1 MFIKTKAGTQ
11 VYIGKHAGTLSAR
24 FGYSAGGR
32 TREMWLG
39 PWCFCVTLAA
49 RSQLPCLGWIFCP
62 ISRPRSGPH
71 ALT

>member
-11 VYIGKHAGTLSAR
+11 VCMGKHAGTLSAR

-39 PWCFCVTLAA
+39 PWCFCVTLAGRNHFRGRTVA
-49 RSQLPCLGWIFCP
+49 HVTGS
-62 ISRPRSGPH
+62 
-71 ALT
+71 